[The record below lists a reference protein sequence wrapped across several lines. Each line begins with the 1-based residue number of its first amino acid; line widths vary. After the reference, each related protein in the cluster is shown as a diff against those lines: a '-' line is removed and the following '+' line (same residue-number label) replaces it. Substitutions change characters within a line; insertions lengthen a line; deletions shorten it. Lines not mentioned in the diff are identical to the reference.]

1 MKTSDRA
8 TARLD
13 WIRSTLGNDSLTLA
27 PASADA
33 SFRSYWRTRHAG
45 QSWILMDSPPA
56 LEDPAPWLAI
66 GKKLAAAGLHVPAVH
81 AADPARGFVLIEDL
95 GSQLYLPALND
106 ASVDALYGDA
116 MEALLRMQTAVDASD
131 LAPYDA
137 AFLRRELELM
147 PEWFL
152 GHHLG
157 YTLDGDARAEIE
169 AAFALI
175 LESALEQPR
184 CFVHRDFHSR
194 NLLIVDSPGGRS
206 PLAGDASDDS
216 ERASPASGLLR
227 MEGQMPRKR
236 GASWIA
242 NPGIIDFQGA
252 LRGPIAYDLASLLR
266 DCYIVWPRERVEGWV
281 DDFRLRLRSAG
292 LLDAGVDRARFLRW
306 FDLIG
311 LQRHIK
317 VLGIFCRLWY
327 RDGKRGY
334 LDDLPRVH
342 AYVIDVARGYPELA
356 ALVALLERCVGGRDL
371 ALPVAA

>member
-1 MKTSDRA
+1 MKTPDRA

-13 WIRSTLGNDSLTLA
+13 WIRSTLGDNSLTLA

-81 AADPARGFVLIEDL
+81 AVDPARGFVLIEDL
-95 GSQLYLPALND
+95 GSRLYLPALND

-116 MEALLRMQTAVDASD
+116 LDALLRMQTAVDASD

-157 YTLDGDARAEIE
+157 CTLDGDARAEIE

-194 NLLIVDSPGGRS
+194 NLLIVDLPGGRR
-206 PLAGDASDDS
+206 
-216 ERASPASGLLR
+216 EV
-227 MEGQMPRKR
+227 QMPRER
-236 GASWIA
+236 GAAWLT

-252 LRGPIAYDLASLLR
+252 LAGPIAYDLASLLR
-266 DCYIVWPRERVEGWV
+266 DCYIVWDHKRVQAWV
-281 DDFRLRLRSAG
+281 ESYRARLLAAG
-292 LLDAGVDRARFLRW
+292 AIGPEVDSTRFLRW

-356 ALVALLERCVGGRDL
+356 GLVALLERCVGGRDL